1 MFFYYIMISDKFELI
16 IAILSVLLWQILG
29 N

>member
-1 MFFYYIMISDKFELI
+1 MISEKFELI
-16 IAILSVLLWQILG
+16 IAILSVLLWPILG